1 MVLLPAQRQPLK
13 IFLVTTTVLLVVTMA
28 LISFVYMRT
37 PRFHFTANQ
46 TILGWLGWATLATST
61 LYISLKYKKECFFV
75 FLVFFIFGFF
85 SKAYLEPSSDQLDH
99 LHRTYENC
107 KNIDTGRR
115 INYGLW
121 QYNMNSLFLC
131 EKEINYNPERK
142 LFKIDILH
150 ALYLSFAST
159 ILYTISRNAGL
170 PAKWSI
176 LSLIISILFMG
187 TNKFSYFRYYSYGP
201 SFTSLCIYWTWISLF
216 FFSKKREMIFYGL
229 AAALPLSIII
239 IVNHIQEVIFL
250 FFIMFFW
257 TTINLTEKI
266 SYSINKYRNLTAWF
280 FIILLALYIVPQFKI
295 AQETIQI
302 IPFKNI
308 WEKNQ
313 SVIFYWNNIHI
324 MGKIWQ
330 AQYRVTETIGLMGIF
345 PLVISPLLFFIN
357 KKKISMSTAARVT
370 ILGALPFL
378 VFCTPLLHHLWVA
391 HVKIPVYYRI
401 AYSSLFWIP
410 IAYFL
415 YTIETLYQSFWSRR
429 RVQYP

>member
-1 MVLLPAQRQPLK
+1 MVLLPTQRQPLK

-28 LISFVYMRT
+28 LISFVYMKT
-37 PRFHFTANQ
+37 PRYQFTTSQ
-46 TILGWLGWATLATST
+46 TMLGWLGWATLATST

-85 SKAYLEPSSDQLDH
+85 SKAYLEPASDQLDH

-107 KNIDTGRR
+107 NNIDTGRR

-131 EKEINYNPERK
+131 EKKIIYSPERK
-142 LFKIDILH
+142 LFNIDILH

-170 PAKWSI
+170 PANWSL
-176 LSLIISILFMG
+176 LSVVISILFMG

-216 FFSKKREMIFYGL
+216 FFSKKKEMIFYGL
-229 AAALPLSIII
+229 AAVLPLSIII
-239 IVNHIQEVIFL
+239 IVNHIQEAIFL
-250 FFIMFFW
+250 FFIIIFW
-257 TTINLTEKI
+257 IIINLTEKFYG
-266 SYSINKYRNLTAWF
+266 SRNKYRNVSAWF
-280 FIILLALYIVPQFKI
+280 VFIFLVLYIVPQFNI
-295 AQETIQI
+295 AQETNKI

-313 SVIFYWNNIHI
+313 SVVFYWNNIHI
-324 MGKIWQ
+324 IGKIWQ
-330 AQYRVTETIGLMGIF
+330 HQYRVTETIGLMGIF
-345 PLVISPLLFFIN
+345 SLVISPLLFFIN
-357 KKKISMSTAARVT
+357 KKKISISTAVRVT
-370 ILGALPFL
+370 VLGCLPFL
-378 VFCTPLLHHLWVA
+378 VFCTPLFHYLWVA

-410 IAYFL
+410 ITYFL
-415 YTIETLYQSFWSRR
+415 YTIETFYQYFWSRR